1 MRWFAGLGRGGF
13 GKHEPALPRPK
24 HHALTGPHQA
34 PEPRHALFV
43 FSINVVVQSSD
54 ENERTSTADQEA
66 AVPPNDVAL
75 AEGQGGEP
83 SSTQTP
89 KVGYPGAPSP
99 EIDEFQLVDALG
111 TAWRAFTLY
120 EDPRHLEVFRRCIAS
135 LAKTPRYPWRVDVC
149 PNGFI
154 LNGLEVPS
162 TRQATERLAKRIFSH
177 GIGAF
182 VINAPPD
189 GDDLIHIFD
198 IISTGTEALEAT
210 GGVEA
215 ALERRHVKAIA
226 LPLQE
231 VLVERRGFPGTRER
245 SSEWFLGYDGDPEPF
260 VNRMLEES
268 RDNAEKLASRFT
280 EEYSKVYSLIDEEDH
295 WGRED
300 VVHAFVDAFF
310 YLPQDHQAQLLR
322 DLLSQ
327 PDREEFLLFL
337 DQFSNQEL
345 SQMIEQL
352 TPDAHPLLL
361 EYCRI
366 AADQVGSQRQEDLLK
381 FVEEAEKTSSTQEA
395 VSERIESVLRSVEDD
410 PDNGAVGAIARLREA
425 CPSVDDHITKGFDVL
440 TGLLA
445 VVDDEDA
452 FRRLARVWSA
462 RVTGAIRLDRLDLA
476 DDWFEAVTAAAEHS
490 AERRKT
496 LLQVLG
502 TQVDSD
508 VAMRLAELLTHGETS
523 GPGSTVR
530 RAAPLFAVDGLVEQ
544 LGFEEDQARRRKLI
558 EALVAVAQFN
568 VAPLIRHLDDAR
580 WYVVRNIILI
590 LGRSKHPE
598 VAERLRPLRSHG
610 DHRIRREALRALHHL
625 LGEEVIDVVLAA
637 LSDANDAVRRQALL
651 LLRDSTD
658 PRVDAALTDRLKAKI
673 GTEEKLQVVATLA
686 QRSSSQ
692 ARSILSRIASRP
704 FAVSAQSR
712 ALRKAARYALGK
724 KR

>member
-1 MRWFAGLGRGGF
+1 
-13 GKHEPALPRPK
+13 
-24 HHALTGPHQA
+24 
-34 PEPRHALFV
+34 
-43 FSINVVVQSSD
+43 
-54 ENERTSTADQEA
+54 
-66 AVPPNDVAL
+66 VPSNDVVL
-75 AEGQGGEP
+75 ATGQGDA
-83 SSTQTP
+83 SSERQLP
-89 KVGYPGAPSP
+89 KVGYPGAPMP

-120 EDPRHLEVFRRCIAS
+120 EDPRHLEIFRRCIAM
-135 LAKTPRYPWRVDVC
+135 LAKTPRYPWRADVG
-149 PNGFI
+149 PNGFT

-177 GIGAF
+177 GIGAI

-189 GDDLIHIFD
+189 GDDLMHIFD
-198 IISTGTEALEAT
+198 VISTGVEALEAT

-215 ALERRHVKAIA
+215 ALERRRVKAMA
-226 LPLQE
+226 LPLQD
-231 VLVERRGFPGTRER
+231 VLIERSGHPGLRER

-268 RDNAEKLASRFT
+268 RDDTEKLASEFA
-280 EEYSKVYSLIDEEDH
+280 EEYSKVYSLIEAGDH
-295 WGRED
+295 WGREE

-310 YLPQDHQAQLLR
+310 YLPQDHQAQLLQ

-345 SQMIEQL
+345 TDMVKQL

-361 EYCRI
+361 EYCRV
-366 AADQVGSQRQEDLLK
+366 AADQAGGQRQEDLLK
-381 FVEEAEKTSSTQEA
+381 FVEEAKTPSSTQEA
-395 VSERIESVLRSVEDD
+395 VFERIESVLRGADD
-410 PDNGAVGAIARLREA
+410 SEQNAVGAITRLREA
-425 CPSVDDHITKGFDVL
+425 CPGVEEHLLKGFDVL
-440 TGLLA
+440 AGLLA

-462 RVTGAIRLDRLDLA
+462 RVTGAIRLDRLELA

-496 LLQVLG
+496 LLQVLS

-508 VAMRLAELLTHGETS
+508 VAMRLAELLTDGETS
-523 GPGSTVR
+523 GPGATVR

-544 LGFEEDQARRRKLI
+544 LGLEEDQVRRRKLI

-568 VAPLIRHLDDAR
+568 VAPLVRHLDDAR

-590 LGRSKHPE
+590 LGRSRHPE
-598 VAERLRPLRSHG
+598 VADRLRPLRSHG

-625 LGEEVIDVVLAA
+625 LGNDIVDVVLSA
-637 LSDANDAVRRQALL
+637 LTDANDAVRRQALL
-651 LLRDSTD
+651 LLRDAPDTK
-658 PRVDAALTDRLKAKI
+658 VDAALADRLKAKI
-673 GTEEKLQVVATLA
+673 GTEEKLQVISTLA
-686 QRSSSQ
+686 QRPTSQ

-704 FAVSAQSR
+704 FAIASQSR
-712 ALRKAARYALGK
+712 ALRGAARHALGRK
-724 KR
+724 P